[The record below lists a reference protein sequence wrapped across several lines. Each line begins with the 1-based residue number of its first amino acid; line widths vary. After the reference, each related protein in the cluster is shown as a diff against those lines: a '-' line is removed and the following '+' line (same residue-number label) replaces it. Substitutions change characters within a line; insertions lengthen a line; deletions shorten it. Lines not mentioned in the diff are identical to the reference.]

1 MKCPHC
7 ETENLPDNDYCGRC
21 GGKLDAKRTDSSV
34 PSWLLDERRVVE
46 EGIVRE
52 APFINPASWSI
63 AQRRRWIA
71 RSSIPVAF
79 MVAFLLFVAF
89 ITNDTLTQVLFII
102 ISVFF
107 VLLIVAVYHTLSLDE
122 DALYR

>member
-7 ETENLPDNDYCGRC
+7 ETENLPDNDYCCRC
-21 GGKLDAKRTDSSV
+21 GGKLDAKMTDSSV

-79 MVAFLLFVAF
+79 